1 MSNFKEKNIELE
13 VALLKMS
20 KVKRENLCVEVALA
34 KMSKVKRTIQKCP
47 FPASFSLYFRLFNAV
62 DSK

>member
-34 KMSKVKRTIQKCP
+34 KCLKLNGKFKNEMVFFINLNTS
-47 FPASFSLYFRLFNAV
+47 
-62 DSK
+62 